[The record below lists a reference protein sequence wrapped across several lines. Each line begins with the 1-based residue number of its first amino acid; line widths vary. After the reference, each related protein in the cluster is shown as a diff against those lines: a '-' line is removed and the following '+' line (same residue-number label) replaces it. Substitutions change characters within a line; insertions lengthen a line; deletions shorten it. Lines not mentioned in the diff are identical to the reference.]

1 MDEDWFYYVIE
12 YSCKKERISCRKTN
26 ILAKYYETSTCRT
39 CRMHEN
45 CSSNV
50 DQSKRK
56 SLKISIMASGL
67 AAAQAAVEE

>member
-1 MDEDWFYYVIE
+1 M
-12 YSCKKERISCRKTN
+12 N

-45 CSSNV
+45 CSPNV

-56 SLKISIMASGL
+56 SLKNQHISLKISRRPGSS
-67 AAAQAAVEE
+67 

>member
-1 MDEDWFYYVIE
+1 M
-12 YSCKKERISCRKTN
+12 N

-45 CSSNV
+45 CCPNI

-56 SLKISIMASGL
+56 SLIISILASKS

>member
-1 MDEDWFYYVIE
+1 MNILQ
-12 YSCKKERISCRKTN
+12 KKMN

-45 CSSNV
+45 CSPNV

-56 SLKISIMASGL
+56 SLKISILTSKL